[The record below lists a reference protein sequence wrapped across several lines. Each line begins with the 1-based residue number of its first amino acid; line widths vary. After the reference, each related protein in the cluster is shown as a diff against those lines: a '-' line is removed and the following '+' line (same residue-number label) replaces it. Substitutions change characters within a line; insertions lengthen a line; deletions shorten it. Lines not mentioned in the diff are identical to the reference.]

1 MKRLLCFLFILLLAS
16 PADAAGPIRRF
27 IRNRFGPA
35 CNCQSQMAFTET
47 VQSTQAIVQAQSVQ
61 MPQPR
66 PPVLQCVGGNC
77 GNMLQMNIPLP
88 RKK

>member
-35 CNCQSQMAFTET
+35 CNCQPVVQMP
-47 VQSTQAIVQAQSVQ
+47 QTQAIQMPTQSVQ
-61 MPQPR
+61 MPEPR
-66 PPVLQCVGGNC
+66 PPILQCVGGNC
-77 GNMLQMNIPLP
+77 GNMLQLNIPLP
-88 RKK
+88 KRTP